1 MPQVVIQGH
10 RIDYREAG
18 EGRAVLLLHGL
29 AGSSRFW
36 EDTLKALPE
45 GFRGI
50 APDLLGF
57 GDSEKPK
64 EEVGISRHVAMLE
77 MLAQSLGLTRWD
89 LVGHSMGGMV
99 ALAWALKAPKTVR
112 KMILVNTPISGGRAL
127 HGRGWIGATLPGL
140 IAVKFGLQLPP
151 VLWILRRLLRYYYV
165 LDPRFTKDAKKAP
178 LYSLRESARA
188 LRECDF
194 SARLSEIKI
203 PTLVIG
209 TREDGI
215 VRPSEFERAAR
226 EIPGAEAVW
235 IEGAG
240 HCPTLERP
248 EKTHGAMMDFL
259 QS

>member
-1 MPQVVIQGH
+1 MPDADLRGFRMH
-10 RIDYREAG
+10 YRDCG
-18 EGRAVLLLHGL
+18 KGQAVFLLHGL
-29 AGSSRFW
+29 AGASGFW
-36 EDTLKALPE
+36 GDTLRELPD
-45 GFRGI
+45 GYRGI

-64 EEVGISRHVAMLE
+64 GEVGISRHVEMLE
-77 MLAQSLGLTRWD
+77 VLAQSLGLIRWD

-112 KMILVNTPISGGRAL
+112 KMILVNVPVSGGRAL
-127 HGRGWIGATLPGL
+127 HGRGKIGATLPGL
-140 IAVKFGLQLPP
+140 IAVKLGLQLPP
-151 VLWILRRLLRYYYV
+151 VLWMLRHLLRYYYV
-165 LDPRFTKDAKKAP
+165 LDPRFTEDAKKAP
-178 LYSLRESARA
+178 LYSLRESARV
-188 LRECDF
+188 LKGCDL
-194 SARLSEIKI
+194 SDRLSEIKV

-215 VRPSEFERAAR
+215 VRPSEFERTAR

-248 EKTHGAMMDFL
+248 EETHRAMNAFL